1 METTTKAYIRQAV
14 IEALQNQEDE
24 TASELLALISSQP
37 KHQPSKLIQPAL
49 LPSDDVIDGP
59 ARDYHF
65 WVQFIRENFIPSLT
79 EYGRTRFTSN
89 EMFTWLENCPLLQ
102 LTTGD
107 LHAHQDGTLTWRGRA
122 GKGLSELKK
131 QGIVFGQPGGKEFQ
145 VAGNSKRFSLR
156 DCI

>member
-65 WVQFIRENFIPSLT
+65 WMQFIRENFIPSLIKS
-79 EYGRTRFTSN
+79 GRTRFTSN
-89 EMFTWLENCPLLQ
+89 EVFTWLENFRSLQ

-131 QGIVFGQPGGKEFQ
+131 QGIVSGQPGGKEFQ
-145 VAGNSKRFSLR
+145 VAGNSTKFSLR
-156 DCI
+156 GI